1 MGKKVCLSVPHTSQK
16 SWEVIEISYSLLY
29 WTNCRAQNRKVIHK
43 ACFKPVNSHCQLLR
57 FNISIFSFQCLWCK
71 LQGVDFCPEFNA
83 FVLTKSLFE
92 ASSHDHRWEGGS
104 SVTQWLTGKI
114 GGKREKTTWS
124 VWQTFRAALWVIT
137 IHIPGCLALLSLF
150 PSTNLAEF
158 HHGRAMWLW
167 KRRHKINIRESD
179 RSRAPDQVRVN
190 GVGPEASLFML
201 TWSYPICRCLV
212 LSGVLQSHGGV
223 QRARPLTGL
232 MYQPWRSQLVG
243 DLKTRWRRA
252 ENDENVEGRSRTF

>member
-1 MGKKVCLSVPHTSQK
+1 ML
-16 SWEVIEISYSLLY
+16 
-29 WTNCRAQNRKVIHK
+29 NM
-43 ACFKPVNSHCQLLR
+43 
-57 FNISIFSFQCLWCK
+57 SIFSFQCLWCM

-83 FVLTKSLFE
+83 FLLTNSLFG

-104 SVTQWLTGKI
+104 SVTEWLTGK
-114 GGKREKTTWS
+114 KREKTTWS

-150 PSTNLAEF
+150 PSTNLTEF
-158 HHGRAMWLW
+158 HHGRTLWLW
-167 KRRHKINIRESD
+167 KRRHKINIRGSD

-190 GVGPEASLFML
+190 GVGPETGLFTLM
-201 TWSYPICRCLV
+201 WSYPICECGV
-212 LSGVLQSHGGV
+212 LSGVLRSCGGV
-223 QRARPLTGL
+223 QRARLLTDL

-252 ENDENVEGRSRTF
+252 ENDENVEGRGRTF

>member
-1 MGKKVCLSVPHTSQK
+1 M
-16 SWEVIEISYSLLY
+16 
-29 WTNCRAQNRKVIHK
+29 
-43 ACFKPVNSHCQLLR
+43 F
-57 FNISIFSFQCLWCK
+57 
-71 LQGVDFCPEFNA
+71 QGVDFCLEFNA
-83 FVLTKSLFE
+83 FVLTKSLFG

-124 VWQTFRAALWVIT
+124 VWQSSRAALWVIT

-158 HHGRAMWLW
+158 HHGTTVWLW
-167 KRRHKINIRESD
+167 KRRHKINIWVSS

-190 GVGPEASLFML
+190 GVGREAGLFTL
-201 TWSYPICRCLV
+201 TWSFPSCLCLV

-223 QRARPLTGL
+223 QRARTLTGL
-232 MYQPWRSQLVG
+232 MYQPWRSQWVS

-252 ENDENVEGRSRTF
+252 ENDENVEGRARTF